1 MSSWIKDHFVVWDPI
16 TDDHKELPAL
26 PPHVT
31 FAGEENLWNA
41 VVLCAASNGTCD
53 HLDCCHHGPFRVVFV
68 TATSTQV
75 LACIYSSE
83 SGVWSEPAISQ
94 HHGQRCYLF
103 EHSTLV
109 DSALY
114 FLINRGDEILKY
126 DLGTQNMSFIDLPDS
141 DTDRRPIVLM
151 TIEDG
156 TLGFAKMLYS
166 KLQLWTR
173 EVGHDGVALWV
184 RSKKIK
190 IKLPPPYGRSYLQ
203 DTLSGGPKLIGF
215 ADSVGMF
222 FMQTA
227 AELFM
232 IDYKSGRVRKACL
245 KKNGISHIVP
255 YASFYTP
262 GTGFFFYLS

>member
-1 MSSWIKDHFVVWDPI
+1 M
-16 TDDHKELPAL
+16 
-26 PPHVT
+26 
-31 FAGEENLWNA
+31 
-41 VVLCAASNGTCD
+41 
-53 HLDCCHHGPFRVVFV
+53 
-68 TATSTQV
+68 
-75 LACIYSSE
+75 
-83 SGVWSEPAISQ
+83 WSEPAISQ

-190 IKLPPPYGRSYLQ
+190 
-203 DTLSGGPKLIGF
+203 
-215 ADSVGMF
+215 
-222 FMQTA
+222 
-227 AELFM
+227 
-232 IDYKSGRVRKACL
+232 
-245 KKNGISHIVP
+245 N
-255 YASFYTP
+255 
-262 GTGFFFYLS
+262 